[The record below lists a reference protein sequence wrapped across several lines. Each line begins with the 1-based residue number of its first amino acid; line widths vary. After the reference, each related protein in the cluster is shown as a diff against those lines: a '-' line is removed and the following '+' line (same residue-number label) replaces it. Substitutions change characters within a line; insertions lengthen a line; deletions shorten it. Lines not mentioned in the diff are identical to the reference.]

1 MPKKK
6 TQLQLD
12 YEKEYK
18 RLVKGFS
25 KYQKQGYIFPEQTVI
40 KNPTRVTQKMLQSIK
55 DIKPK
60 ALTFVAEQID
70 IDTGEVL
77 NNEVKVS
84 LKELKQV
91 PTGLKKTPTVETKKA
106 VKEKKSPTKRK
117 SHQKQKAKI
126 SKTVAKPITETTP
139 AQETNETTNY
149 IPVMSIVD
157 AIADAIKELP
167 DVTLTGKGVQIAAR
181 RNALLDLL
189 YDNLYSAEDEEA
201 YIQYLHDNQA
211 EIFHGLEAI
220 KYDSKEERVD
230 ASFANLGRILNAGN
244 ALSASQAESISS
256 MQEMFYST

>member
-25 KYQKQGYIFPEQTVI
+25 KYKQQGYIFPEQTVI
-40 KNPTRVTQKMLQSIK
+40 KNPTKVTQKMLQSIK

-60 ALTFVAEQID
+60 DLTFVAEQID
-70 IDTGEVL
+70 VDTGEIL
-77 NNEVKVS
+77 NNEVKAS
-84 LKELKQV
+84 LKELKQS
-91 PTGLKKTPTVETKKA
+91 PTGLKKTPSVDTKKT
-106 VKEKKSPTKRK
+106 VKEKKSPTKTK
-117 SHQKQKAKI
+117 SQSKQKAKAG
-126 SKTVAKPITETTP
+126 KTVAKPAATP
-139 AQETNETTNY
+139 APTQATNETTNY
-149 IPVMSIVD
+149 VPVISIVD

-167 DVTLTGKGVQIAAR
+167 DVTLSGKGVQIGAR

-189 YDNLYSAEDEEA
+189 YDNLYSAEDETA
-201 YIQYLHDNQA
+201 YIQFLHDNQA

-230 ASFANLGRILNAGN
+230 ASFANLGRLLNAGN

-256 MQEMFYST
+256 MQEMFYS